1 MISKPMIGQFVF
13 LFVWNCL
20 YILFRLQMWVIEHTI
35 FVLKP
40 LDMLPHLI
48 YKAGQKAWCQVRRQ
62 LDTTLFGQY
71 CIWSGMD

>member
-48 YKAGQKAWCQVRRQ
+48 YTGCLRKNVR
-62 LDTTLFGQY
+62 LEEILELWDF
-71 CIWSGMD
+71 